1 MPGFDPLRTLA
12 REAKTPQ
19 IGGPALAYSD
29 TIGDNAY
36 LLKRT
41 LRGVGDFKG
50 RSRRTEVI
58 YYWIATVL
66 IGVTIGFVRVTLA
79 PFQSMIWLDV
89 LTQAIFVIPMFALF
103 VRRLHDQGRSG
114 WWGLLLPVALLLSIP
129 ERLNEIRGDVGEI
142 LAQKTS
148 LTAIALD
155 LIAIAILVLFLWPG
169 TAGPNRFGPDPRLKG
184 S

>member
-1 MPGFDPLRTLA
+1 MGCSSQYCPVS
-12 REAKTPQ
+12 
-19 IGGPALAYSD
+19 GGESVAYSD

-41 LRGVGDFKG
+41 VLGTTDFTG

-66 IGVTIGFVRVTLA
+66 IGVVIGFTRVMFA
-79 PFQSMIWLDV
+79 PFQSMMWLDV
-89 LTQAIFVIPMFALF
+89 VLQLVFVVPMFALF
-103 VRRLHDQGRSG
+103 VRRLHDQNRSG
-114 WWGLLLPVALLLSIP
+114 WWGLLLPLVLVLSIP
-129 ERLNEIRGDVGEI
+129 ERLNEIRGDVAAV

-155 LIAIAILVLFLWPG
+155 LVCIAIIVLLLWPG
-169 TAGPNRFGPDPRLKG
+169 TDGANRFGPDPRLEEL
-184 S
+184 